1 MNKNKDK
8 NIMMSDYE
16 YQTHRLGRWTTGLG
30 LLLIIAIPFFFCV
43 IYNVL
48 PNWTA
53 FFQGALKI
61 VPMFYAVGMI
71 EIINYVPML
80 GSGGTYLAFITGNLT
95 NMKIPAAQ
103 VGLDRAGVEAT
114 SEEGEIISTISVAM
128 STIVTDIIIII
139 GMLLIIPLTRWINSV
154 PALEQVFDLSEGY
167 VISAL
172 FGALG
177 VVFIA
182 RSWKIAIAP
191 LAIMLTVFILLR
203 GNIANPVLGVVSI
216 PAAALIAIAVARWMY
231 KRGWLDKKEDKTKEG
246 E

>member
-1 MNKNKDK
+1 MKKTNTT
-8 NIMMSDYE
+8 NILDYE
-16 YQTHRLGRWTTGLG
+16 YQTHRIGKLTTAMGLV
-30 LLLIIAIPFFFCV
+30 LMLSIPFFFCI
-43 IYNVL
+43 IYQVL
-48 PNWTA
+48 PNWSA
-53 FFQGALKI
+53 FFQGAIKI
-61 VPMFYAVGMI
+61 IPMFYAVGMI

-80 GSGGTYLAFITGNLT
+80 GAGGTYLAFVTGNLT

-103 VGLDRAGVEAT
+103 VGLERAGVETT
-114 SEEGEIISTISVAM
+114 SEQGEIISTISVAV

-139 GMLLIIPLTRWINSV
+139 GMLLIIPLNRWINSV
-154 PALEQVFDLSEGY
+154 PSLVQVFDLSGGY

-191 LAIMLTVFILLR
+191 MVVMLTVFIIMR
-203 GNIANPVLGVVSI
+203 GDINNSILGVLSI
-216 PAAALIAIAVARWMY
+216 PTAALIAVGVSRWMY
-231 KRGWLDKKEDKTKEG
+231 KRGWLKKNEVKMKEG

>member
-1 MNKNKDK
+1 MKNKT
-8 NIMMSDYE
+8 ILSDYE
-16 YQTHRLGRWTTGLG
+16 FRTHRLGRLSTLFGI
-30 LLLIIAIPFFFCV
+30 LLIISIPLLFCV
-43 IYNVL
+43 IYDVM
-48 PNWTA
+48 PHWKA

-61 VPMFYAVGMI
+61 IPMFYAVGII
-71 EIINYVPML
+71 EIINYAPML

-139 GMLLIIPLTRWINSV
+139 GMLLMIPLTRWINSV
-154 PALEQVFDLSEGY
+154 PILKQVFDLSEGY
-167 VISAL
+167 VIAAL

-182 RSWKIAIAP
+182 KSWKIIIAP
-191 LAIMLTVFILLR
+191 MIVMLAIFIFVP
-203 GNIANPVLGVVSI
+203 GAINNSVIGVISI
-216 PAAALIAIAVARWMY
+216 PLAALIAIGVGRIMF
-231 KRGWLDKKEDKTKEG
+231 KKGWLDKKEKAKEK
-246 E
+246 

>member
-1 MNKNKDK
+1 MNKKKDQ

-30 LLLIIAIPFFFCV
+30 LLLILSIPLLFCV
-43 IYNVL
+43 IYNVM

-53 FFQGALKI
+53 FLQGALKI
-61 VPMFYAVGMI
+61 VPMFYAVGII

-128 STIVTDIIIII
+128 STIVTDMIVII
-139 GMLLIIPLTRWINSV
+139 GMLLIIPLTKWINSV
-154 PALEQVFDLSEGY
+154 PTLAQVFDLSGGY

-182 RSWKIAIAP
+182 RSWKISIAP
-191 LAIMLTVFILLR
+191 LLVMLAVFISLR

-216 PAAALIAIAVARWMY
+216 PAAALIAIAVSRWMY
-231 KRGWLDKKEDKTKEG
+231 QHGWLDKKEDKTKEG